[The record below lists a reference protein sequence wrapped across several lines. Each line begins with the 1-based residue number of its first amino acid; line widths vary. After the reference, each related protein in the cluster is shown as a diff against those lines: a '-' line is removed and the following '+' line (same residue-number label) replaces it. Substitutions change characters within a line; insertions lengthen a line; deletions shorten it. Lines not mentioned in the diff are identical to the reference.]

1 LDHKSGSP
9 ESLLGLLPDINKPPI
24 VQPWAILGSIAEAL
38 GSSMD
43 DLVRYNRIRNPD
55 LILSSERLRIPNPNI
70 VWHSLAANFR

>member
-1 LDHKSGSP
+1 
-9 ESLLGLLPDINKPPI
+9 